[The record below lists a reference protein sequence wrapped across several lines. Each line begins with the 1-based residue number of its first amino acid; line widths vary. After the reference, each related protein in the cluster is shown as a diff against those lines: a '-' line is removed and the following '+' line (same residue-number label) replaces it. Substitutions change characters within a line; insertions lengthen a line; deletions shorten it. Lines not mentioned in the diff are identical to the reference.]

1 MVYGNDND
9 AVIFPSFRN
18 LGKVRLVVSSGGH
31 LGAMSWKL
39 EVEHEATGADG
50 GWQVVSFLSLSYI
63 LHVIAHHELVW
74 TSSQYRGL
82 RAVRLIPQWLAYL
95 VCLLE
100 IQAEALWATLESHI
114 MSCLPYSSRWLF
126 TLVS

>member
-31 LGAMSWKL
+31 LGAMSRKL

-95 VCLLE
+95 VCLL
-100 IQAEALWATLESHI
+100 
-114 MSCLPYSSRWLF
+114 
-126 TLVS
+126 